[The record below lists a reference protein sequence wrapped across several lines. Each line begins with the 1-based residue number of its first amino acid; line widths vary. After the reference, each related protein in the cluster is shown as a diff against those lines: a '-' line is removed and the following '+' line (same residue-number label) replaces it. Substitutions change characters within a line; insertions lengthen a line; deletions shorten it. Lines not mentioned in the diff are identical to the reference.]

1 MLVGEIGI
9 PRSEFLYELEFW
21 EVRRIIRGYRKRD
34 TLKHQLIAECVY
46 AATFAFRDPK
56 GQTVK
61 DIFPT
66 LFQDEDDDEP
76 APVIDDDTRARLEN
90 EMKALSLQ
98 FSQQA
103 GQEKA
108 EE

>member
-1 MLVGEIGI
+1 ME
-9 PRSEFLYELEFW
+9 YW

-34 TLKHQLIAECVY
+34 TLTHQLIAECVY

-61 DIFPT
+61 DIFPS
-66 LFQDEDDDEP
+66 LFQDEDEQEE
-76 APVIDDDTRARLEN
+76 VIISEEREKQLHA
-90 EMKALSLQ
+90 EMAALTAQ
-98 FSQQA
+98 YA
-103 GQEKA
+103 KEKA

>member
-9 PRSEFLYELEFW
+9 PRREFLYELEFW
-21 EVRRIIRGYRKRD
+21 EVRRIIKGYRKRD
-34 TLKHQLIAECVY
+34 TLTHQLIAECVY

-61 DIFPT
+61 DIFPS
-66 LFQDEDDDEP
+66 LFQDEDEQEEVIISDE
-76 APVIDDDTRARLEN
+76 LEKQLQA
-90 EMKALSLQ
+90 EMVALTAQ
-98 FSQQA
+98 YA
-103 GQEKA
+103 KEKA

>member
-9 PRSEFLYELEFW
+9 PRREFLYELEYW
-21 EVRRIIRGYRKRD
+21 EVRRIIKGYRKRD
-34 TLKHQLIAECVY
+34 TLTHQLIAECVY

-61 DIFPT
+61 DIFPS
-66 LFQDEDDDEP
+66 LFQDEDEQEE
-76 APVIDDDTRARLEN
+76 VITEEREKQLQA
-90 EMKALSLQ
+90 EMAALTAQ
-98 FSQQA
+98 YA
-103 GQEKA
+103 KEKA

>member
-9 PRSEFLYELEFW
+9 PRREFLYELEYW

-34 TLKHQLIAECVY
+34 TLTHQLIAECVY

-61 DIFPT
+61 DIFPS
-66 LFQDEDDDEP
+66 LFQDEDEQEE
-76 APVIDDDTRARLEN
+76 VITEEREKQLQA
-90 EMKALSLQ
+90 EMAALTAQ
-98 FSQQA
+98 YA
-103 GQEKA
+103 KEKA

>member
-9 PRSEFLYELEFW
+9 PRREFLYELEFW
-21 EVRRIIRGYRKRD
+21 EVRRITKGYRKRD
-34 TLKHQLIAECVY
+34 TLTHQLIAECVY

-61 DIFPT
+61 DIFPS
-66 LFQDEDDDEP
+66 LFQDEDEQEEIIISEEREKQLQ
-76 APVIDDDTRARLEN
+76 A
-90 EMKALSLQ
+90 EMAALTAQ
-98 FSQQA
+98 YA
-103 GQEKA
+103 KEKA